1 METKDTHRI
10 LGYEF
15 SPPFPTFLYYFILL
29 CLSVPCFIRY
39 IFLPNNP
46 VSELGVLYF
55 V

>member
-10 LGYEF
+10 LGYE
-15 SPPFPTFLYYFILL
+15 LYCFVLL
-29 CLSVPCFIRY
+29 CLSVPCFICY
-39 IFLPNNP
+39 IFCQNNQ